1 VTAAV
6 VGVILYLAVLL
17 GGATVQPAGAAGAD
31 VFAIVLIVFA
41 FMVLARDRVSVP
53 VLVLSGGLAGLLRAI
68 LA

>member
-17 GGATVQPAGAAGAD
+17 GGATVQPAGAGAD
-31 VFAIVLIVFA
+31 VFAIVLIVLA

-53 VLVLSGGLAGLLRAI
+53 VLVLSGGLVGLLRAI